1 MSHITSPAKH
11 IFPSVYNLQMPT
23 AASLSTRRRPVIDL
37 SQDTLQ
43 GHPGRSDSVRTF
55 VYSEPLPISEFYSK
69 LTSESSTCSTLVD
82 NVVSAVLVW
91 LALIELISSQEASM
105 PVYLGDEH
113 VMMHLDYMLVGQSSP
128 T

>member
-1 MSHITSPAKH
+1 MSPITSTTKH
-11 IFPSVYNLQMPT
+11 IFPSVYALQMPT

-37 SQDTLQ
+37 SQDALQ
-43 GHPGRSDSVRTF
+43 GHPSRSDSVCTF
-55 VYSEPLPISEFYSK
+55 VYSEPLPTSEFYSK

-82 NVVSAVLVW
+82 NVVSAVLVR
-91 LALIELISSQEASM
+91 LAFIEPISSQEASM

>member
-1 MSHITSPAKH
+1 MSPITSPAKH

-37 SQDTLQ
+37 SQNTLQ
-43 GHPGRSDSVRTF
+43 GYPGRSDSVRAF

-82 NVVSAVLVW
+82 NVVSAVLV
-91 LALIELISSQEASM
+91 
-105 PVYLGDEH
+105 
-113 VMMHLDYMLVGQSSP
+113 
-128 T
+128 